1 MMGTVAV
8 NGEVRRLEELRLQD
22 FLQSFFFGAGF
33 FETFLV
39 TEGDPLFLERHLARL
54 RSSLEAHADCV
65 RPPPPEV
72 LTAEAVR
79 EALRRCLEADASLGP
94 RFTGVGKLVAGDGR
108 LLLSFRSLPAD
119 HERTV
124 REGRPHEEVE
134 DRCYRRGDPTL
145 KHKSVSYL
153 RQYAHLGRGTV
164 FRNEAGELCE
174 TPNGNLF
181 FLVGEEVVTPPLEA
195 PCLPGIIR
203 AVLLEEGRLG
213 GRPVVERPVT
223 RELLEDVRG
232 CVLTNSVSLALA
244 VPRLLGRELPES
256 RDMAE
261 HARAVTLT
269 RAQRERGFTR
279 ALGIGGRAPPRAP

>member
-8 NGEVRRLEELRLQD
+8 NGEVRRLEDLRLQD
-22 FLQSFFFGAGF
+22 FLQSYFFGAGF
-33 FETFLV
+33 FETLLV
-39 TEGDPLFLERHLARL
+39 TEGAPMFLERHLARL
-54 RSSLEAHADCV
+54 RSSLDAHADCV
-65 RPPPPEV
+65 RPPPAEV

-79 EALRRCLEADASLGP
+79 ESLRHCLEVDASLGS

-119 HERTV
+119 HERAQ
-124 REGRPHEEVE
+124 REGRPLDEVE
-134 DRCYRRGDPTL
+134 ERSYRRGDPTL
-145 KHKSVSYL
+145 RHKSISYL

-164 FRNEAGELCE
+164 FLNEAGELCE
-174 TPNGNLF
+174 APNGNLF
-181 FLVGEEVVTPPLEA
+181 FLVGDTVVTPPLEA

-203 AVLLEEGRLG
+203 AVLLEEGQLG
-213 GRPVVERPVT
+213 GRRVVERPVT

-256 RDMAE
+256 QELAE
-261 HARAVTLT
+261 HARAL
-269 RAQRERGFTR
+269 
-279 ALGIGGRAPPRAP
+279 IDPRADANKLRSP